1 MRRKSLSLLSLLS
14 LFLSPSLTAQ
24 TIAVTTNRGFHP
36 TAVLLPHVRYIVA
49 ADSADG
55 SVLIDELSV
64 PPVTFTGSVRIEGV
78 QPGARAP
85 EQRAFPDTVRFE
97 PDGRVMLLVAD
108 AAGRPPMRVEVDGAR
123 GATGGRISITAPR
136 WPLGRAMLITVS
148 PADLYELGHGTG
160 FGSRDRIRVDDR
172 GGFAY
177 LSDSTAGPTTVAIGF
192 GRGTQGR
199 IQSDAASILI
209 QRDYGGE
216 TGRLRRQLGA
226 LTMVVDPARDDD
238 GTARADVVFGIGN
251 SEAEASHAA
260 QAAADE
266 PQITPRAAPLRWHTP
281 SSDADLLVRQLTAVA
296 GWMLDWDLVGGQH
309 TIPSS
314 ALRPA
319 IRATDAWAGA
329 PLALQRGDTAAVCGS
344 YRLLRG
350 AGTDRA
356 RDEVALR
363 LGPQGRSFS
372 RSDST
377 SPASDAAL
385 VLLGWSCYL
394 ATRDAVMLRADYP
407 KLAAAATRAS
417 TGDAG
422 ALGPEAV
429 ERLAELADEMARLGG
444 GAVSSGDSLRGE
456 AARLARSQAAPLP
469 GSLWRGVFAQAQ
481 SGINHEYGRLSDGG
495 PVGGTSLAAGG
506 TLVDEVA
513 GELFGINEYVD
524 HLEIAP
530 QLAGIADD
538 QAWSIDGWLLA
549 NGDTLGM
556 TYRPADRAAMI
567 RLSAAPRRR
576 FVVRFPWMTPNGCV
590 SIRRGS
596 ETERPLVTQQS
607 DGSAYFDVRGTFDPA
622 VITVSASACGS

>member
-1 MRRKSLSLLSLLS
+1 MHHRSLPLVSLLALLLS
-14 LFLSPSLTAQ
+14 PPLAAQ
-24 TIAVTTNRGFHP
+24 AIAVTVNRNFHP
-36 TAVLLPHVRYIVA
+36 TAVLLPHVRYIIA
-49 ADSADG
+49 SDSSDA
-55 SVLIDELSV
+55 SLVIDELSV
-64 PPVTFTGSVRIEGV
+64 PPVTFTGFIRIEGV

-85 EQRAFPDTVRFE
+85 EQHAFPDTVRFE

-108 AAGRPPMRVEVDGAR
+108 AAGRPPMRIEVDGAR

-136 WPLGRAMLITVS
+136 WPVGRAMLVTVS

-160 FGSRDRIRVDDR
+160 FGSRDRLRVDDR

-177 LSDSTAGPTTVAIGF
+177 LTDSTTGPTTVAIGF
-192 GRGTQGR
+192 GRGTRGR
-199 IQSDAASILI
+199 IQGDAASILI

-238 GTARADVVFGIGN
+238 GTARADIVFGIGN
-251 SEAEASHAA
+251 SEAEASHSA

-266 PQITPRAAPLRWHTP
+266 PQITPRPAPLRWHTP
-281 SSDADLLVRQLTAVA
+281 SADADLLVRQLTTVA
-296 GWMLDWDLVGGQH
+296 GWMLDWDLVGGQR

-314 ALRPA
+314 ATHPA
-319 IRATDAWAGA
+319 VRAVDAWAGA

-350 AGTDRA
+350 AGTDPT

-363 LGPQGRSFS
+363 LGPQGRVFT
-372 RSDST
+372 RSDTT

-394 ATRDAVMLRADYP
+394 TTRNAAMLRADYP

-417 TGDAG
+417 TSDAG
-422 ALGPEAV
+422 VLGPEAV

-444 GAVSSGDSLRGE
+444 GPSSGDSLRGE
-456 AARLARSQAAPLP
+456 AARLASTQAAPLP
-469 GSLWRGVFAQAQ
+469 GSLWRGVFSQSQ
-481 SGINHEYGRLSDGG
+481 SGVNREYGRLSDGG
-495 PVGGTSLAAGG
+495 PIGGTSLAAGG
-506 TLVDEVA
+506 ALVDQVA

-549 NGDTLGM
+549 DGDTLGM
-556 TYRPADRAAMI
+556 SYRPADRAATI

-576 FVVRFPWMTPNGCV
+576 FVVRFPWMTPSGCV
-590 SIRRGS
+590 SIRRGND
-596 ETERPLVTQQS
+596 TERPLVTQQS
-607 DGSAYFDVRGTFDPA
+607 DGSLYFDVRGTFDPA